1 MNIRRDR
8 FKIIITNK
16 EIFFDWKKQ
25 IYPVKWLEPNIMNS
39 IITIFFF
46 SDTLNLTF
54 IGY

>member
-1 MNIRRDR
+1 MFVEIVSKSLLRTKE
-8 FKIIITNK
+8 FSLIEKNK
-16 EIFFDWKKQ
+16 PI
-25 IYPVKWLEPNIMNS
+25 KWLEPNIMNS